1 LSHLSKKERFIWKQ
15 EVYDVTEQWVC
26 STVFMSPAPIICK
39 TSNLTYF
46 CAMNIKYLIVKPEEI
61 DSEKRKKMFLL
72 MDFHYANT
80 ILNDFLRDL
89 NGKTDVIML
98 FDAKSDELVGFSTQ
112 KIFPFRIG
120 EKEILVLYS
129 GDTIIRKEY
138 WGSLHLSIA
147 FGKLMID
154 TILSNPDKEF
164 YWMLISKGVRTF
176 KFLPAYFIEYYPMY
190 GIETPEPI
198 KRIMDALAFDMYPLQ
213 YDPQHGVIRA
223 LPQGQYLRETFQ
235 QSKLTGNMAINN
247 FFSLNPGYTHGDE
260 LVCLTRLSFDNIRPF
275 IKEVLVRAFQMKM
288 N

>member
-1 LSHLSKKERFIWKQ
+1 MTNHFQTLSSGNQ
-15 EVYDVTEQWVC
+15 Q
-26 STVFMSPAPIICK
+26 
-39 TSNLTYF
+39 TSNSTSF
-46 CAMNIKYLIVKPEEI
+46 CPMEIKYLIVKPEEI

-80 ILNDFLRDL
+80 ILEDFNRDL

-98 FDAKSDELVGFSTQ
+98 FDSGSDELVGFSTQ
-112 KIFPFRIG
+112 KIFPFRTG
-120 EKEILVLYS
+120 SKEILVLFS

-138 WGSLHLSIA
+138 WGSLQLSIA

-154 TILSNPDKEF
+154 TILNNPDKEF

-190 GIETPEPI
+190 GISTPKSI
-198 KRIMDALAFDMYPLQ
+198 KRIMDALAFDMYPMQ
-213 YDPQHGVIRA
+213 YDSKHGVIRA
-223 LPQGQYLRETFQ
+223 LPHGQYLREKFQ
-235 QSKLTGNMAINN
+235 QSKPTGNMAVNN

-260 LVCLTRLSFDNIRPF
+260 LVCLTRLSFENIRPF
-275 IKEVLVRAFQMKM
+275 IKKVLVRAFQMKM